1 MGKHQFLTLLVILCY
16 ACRQESASHGCSLRG
31 SIQQLTQRD
40 AETHSQWTEL
50 GDSYGR
56 VGGRIAGPK
65 GDWNSTRRPAESTN
79 LDPWQSQSL
88 NHQPKS
94 IHKLDIGQLN
104 ICNRC
109 ESSSSCGSQT
119 TRVGVGEYPK
129 SCCLSV
135 GYILRAVLLCLTS
148 VWEDVPSLTETWWA
162 RVRTYPAEASTFSKE
177 KQGKGCGRT
186 VTRRRGSNQNVKWM
200 NKKEKKERE
209 KEEEHWQLELELGM
223 WTSWYSDCPSI
234 HKTHPQQS

>member
-148 VWEDVPSLTETWWA
+148 V
-162 RVRTYPAEASTFSKE
+162 
-177 KQGKGCGRT
+177 
-186 VTRRRGSNQNVKWM
+186 
-200 NKKEKKERE
+200 
-209 KEEEHWQLELELGM
+209 
-223 WTSWYSDCPSI
+223 
-234 HKTHPQQS
+234 